1 MKKPAIFILAA
12 AALIAVAIASVSLNS
27 CGGGSKSDDD
37 DDTVVGQSSAK
48 EESDQQPEQVNV
60 VIDKS
65 ASMKGYFNKGEMTP
79 LLNTISEIA
88 NSGKKEGSVRFY
100 EGNAISN
107 YASALQGAA
116 GFGKDTDMKAILEKL
131 LTEADTVPVA
141 FITDGIVSSKGGS
154 DDFSQMRME
163 IKRLLE
169 KADLGYVVYRIN
181 SPYKGSYW
189 IEQSRLKNYHSEN
202 ISVVNRPLF
211 VILMGPKKEIRY
223 LRLFNPI
230 KEKFEA
236 MAFNTHDNHEN
247 LTMYYSDNNV
257 FKGEDGKYTKVGSV
271 EKYEFGFQF
280 PKCLRDRIEK
290 LSPENAKLTL
300 NGTKLKKWTVKL
312 QPGSDNIA
320 LLYIP
325 NKGPN
330 ESEPFDEEAMKED
343 ESELELEFETADFN
357 SWNAYHSDN
366 DSTIATD
373 INEQAKTFGLKYL
386 IEAFRDAQDNEEVK
400 VSFKFT
406 NE

>member
-1 MKKPAIFILAA
+1 MKKTAILILAA
-12 AALIAVAIASVSLNS
+12 AAFATTLALNS
-27 CGGGSKSDDD
+27 CGGGSKSGDD

-131 LTEADTVPVA
+131 LTEADSVPVA

-189 IEQSRLKNYHSEN
+189 IEQSRLKNYHSMN

-223 LRLFNPI
+223 LQLNNPI

-247 LTMYYSDNNV
+247 LSMYYSDETV
-257 FKGEDGKYTKVGSV
+257 FKEEEGKYTKVGSV

-280 PKCLRDRIEK
+280 PKCLRERIEK

-300 NGTKLKKWTVKL
+300 NGTELKKWTVKL

-343 ESELELEFETADFN
+343 ESELELEFETADFDL
-357 SWNAYHSDN
+357 WNGYHSDD
-366 DSTIATD
+366 DSHIATD
-373 INEQAKTFGLKYL
+373 INEQAKTFGLKHL
-386 IEAFRDAQDNEEVK
+386 IEAFLDAQDNEEVK
-400 VSFKFT
+400 VTFKFS

>member
-12 AALIAVAIASVSLNS
+12 AAILAAILALNS
-27 CGGGSKSDDD
+27 YGGGSKSGDD
-37 DDTVVGQSSAK
+37 DDTVVEQSTTT
-48 EESDQQPEQVNV
+48 EETDQQPEQVNV

-131 LTEADTVPVA
+131 LTEADSVPVA

-189 IEQSRLKNYHSEN
+189 IEQSRLKNYHSQN

-223 LRLFNPI
+223 LRLYNPI

-257 FKGEDGKYTKVGSV
+257 FKEEDGKYTKVGSV

-300 NGTKLKKWTVKL
+300 NGTELKKWTVKL

-386 IEAFRDAQDNEEVK
+386 IEAFREAQDNEEVK

>member
-12 AALIAVAIASVSLNS
+12 AALAATLALNS
-27 CGGGSKSDDD
+27 CGGGSKSGDD
-37 DDTVVGQSSAK
+37 DDTVVEQSSPT
-48 EESDQQPEQVNV
+48 EEADQQPEQVNV

-131 LTEADTVPVA
+131 LTEADSVPVA

-163 IKRLLE
+163 IKRLLK

-189 IEQSRLKNYHSEN
+189 IEQSRLKKYHSEN

-211 VILMGPKKEIRY
+211 VILMGRKEAVRY
-223 LRLFNPI
+223 FQNNNPLS
-230 KEKFEA
+230 EKFEA
-236 MAFNTHDNHEN
+236 MAFNTHDSHEN

-257 FKGEDGKYTKVGSV
+257 FKEEDGKYTKVGSV

-280 PKCLRDRIEK
+280 PKCLRERIEK

-300 NGTKLKKWTVKL
+300 NGTELKKWTVKL
-312 QPGSDNIA
+312 QSESDNTA

-330 ESEPFDEEAMKED
+330 ESAPFDEAADTED
-343 ESELELEFETADFN
+343 ESELELEFKTADFN

-386 IEAFRDAQDNEEVK
+386 IEAFREAQDNEEVK
-400 VSFKFT
+400 VTFKFT

>member
-1 MKKPAIFILAA
+1 MKKTAIFILAA
-12 AALIAVAIASVSLNS
+12 AAIAATLALNS
-27 CGGGSKSDDD
+27 CGGGSKSGDD
-37 DDTVVGQSSAK
+37 DDTVVEQSSPK
-48 EESDQQPEQVNV
+48 EEADQQPEQVNV

-88 NSGKKEGSVRFY
+88 NSGRKEGSVRFY

-116 GFGKDTDMKAILEKL
+116 GFGKDTDMKAILGKL
-131 LTEADTVPVA
+131 LTEADSVPVA

-189 IEQSRLKNYHSEN
+189 IEQSRLKNYHSQN

-211 VILMGPKKEIRY
+211 VILMGRKEAVRY
-223 LRLFNPI
+223 FQNNNPI

-257 FKGEDGKYTKVGSV
+257 FKEEEGHKYTKVGSV

-300 NGTKLKKWTVKL
+300 NGTELKKWTVKL

-330 ESEPFDEEAMKED
+330 ESAPFDEAADTEA
-343 ESELELEFETADFN
+343 ESELELEFKTADFN

-386 IEAFRDAQDNEEVK
+386 IEAFREAQDNEEVK

>member
-12 AALIAVAIASVSLNS
+12 AALIASLTLNS
-27 CGGGSKSDDD
+27 CGGGSKSGDD
-37 DDTVVGQSSAK
+37 DDTVVEQSTTT
-48 EESDQQPEQVNV
+48 EETDQQPEQVNV

-131 LTEADTVPVA
+131 LTEADSVPVA

-189 IEQSRLKNYHSEN
+189 IEQSRLKNYHSKN

-223 LRLFNPI
+223 LRLYNPI

-257 FKGEDGKYTKVGSV
+257 FKEEDGKYTKVGSV

-280 PKCLRDRIEK
+280 PKCLRERIEK

-300 NGTKLKKWTVKL
+300 NGTELKKWSVQL
-312 QPGSDNIA
+312 QPGADDIA
-320 LLYIP
+320 LLSIP

-330 ESEPFDEEAMKED
+330 ESEPFDEEATTKD
-343 ESELELEFETADFN
+343 ESKLELDFETADFDL
-357 SWNAYHSDN
+357 WNAYHSED
-366 DSTIATD
+366 DSKIATD
-373 INEQAKTFGLKYL
+373 ISEQSKTFGLKHL
-386 IEAFRDAQDNEEVK
+386 IKAFREAQDNEEVK
-400 VSFKFT
+400 VTFKFS

>member
-12 AALIAVAIASVSLNS
+12 AALIAVLIATLTLNS
-27 CGGGSKSDDD
+27 CGGGSKSGDD
-37 DDTVVGQSSAK
+37 DDTVVEHSTTT
-48 EESDQQPEQVNV
+48 EETDQQPEQVNV

-79 LLNTISEIA
+79 LLNTISKIA
-88 NSGKKEGSVRFY
+88 NSGKNEGSVRFFG
-100 EGNAISN
+100 GNAISK
-107 YASALQGAA
+107 YATALQGAS
-116 GFGKDTDMKAILEKL
+116 GFAKDTDMEAILGKL
-131 LTEADTVPVA
+131 VAEADTVPMA
-141 FITDGIVSSKGGS
+141 FITDGIMSPEEGPSGIP
-154 DDFSQMRME
+154 QMIEE
-163 IKRLLE
+163 IKRLLK

-189 IEQSRLKNYHSEN
+189 IEQSRLKNYHSQN

-223 LRLFNPI
+223 LQLNNPI

-247 LTMYYSDNNV
+247 LTMYYSDETV
-257 FKGEDGKYTKVGSV
+257 FKLEEGKYTKVGSV

-280 PKCLRDRIEK
+280 PKCLRERIEK

-300 NGTKLKKWTVKL
+300 NGTELKKWTVKL

-366 DSTIATD
+366 DSTIAND

-386 IEAFRDAQDNEEVK
+386 IEAFREAQDNEEVK

>member
-12 AALIAVAIASVSLNS
+12 AALIAVLIATLTLNS
-27 CGGGSKSDDD
+27 CGGGSKSGDD
-37 DDTVVGQSSAK
+37 DDTVVEQSTTT
-48 EESDQQPEQVNV
+48 EETDQQPEQVNV

-79 LLNTISEIA
+79 LLNTISKIA
-88 NSGKKEGSVRFY
+88 NSGKNEGSVRFFG
-100 EGNAISN
+100 GNAISK
-107 YASALQGAA
+107 YATALQGAS
-116 GFGKDTDMKAILEKL
+116 GFAKDTDMKAILEKL
-131 LTEADTVPVA
+131 LAEADTVPVA

-169 KADLGYVVYRIN
+169 KSNLGYVIYRIN

-202 ISVVNRPLF
+202 ISVVDRPLY
-211 VILMGPKKEIRY
+211 VILMGPKEKVRYFNINCPLKEQY
-223 LRLFNPI
+223 
-230 KEKFEA
+230 EA
-236 MAFNTHDNHEN
+236 MAFNTHESHKN
-247 LTMYYSDNNV
+247 LTMFYSDENV
-257 FKGEDGKYTKVGSV
+257 FSKEDGKYTKVGSV
-271 EKYEFGFQF
+271 DKYEFGFKF
-280 PKCLRDRIEK
+280 PKCLKARIEK

-300 NGTKLKKWTVKL
+300 NGTELKKWSVQL
-312 QPGSDNIA
+312 QPGADDIA

-373 INEQAKTFGLKYL
+373 INEQAKTFGLKHL
-386 IEAFRDAQDNEEVK
+386 IEAFREAQDNEEVK
-400 VSFKFT
+400 VTFKFT

>member
-131 LTEADTVPVA
+131 LTEADSVPVA

-189 IEQSRLKNYHSEN
+189 IEQSRLKNYHSKN

-223 LRLFNPI
+223 LRLYNPI
-230 KEKFEA
+230 KEKFEV

-247 LTMYYSDNNV
+247 LSMYYSDETV
-257 FKGEDGKYTKVGSV
+257 FKLEEGKYTKVGSV

-280 PKCLRDRIEK
+280 PKCLRERIEK

-300 NGTKLKKWTVKL
+300 NGTELKKWTVKL

-386 IEAFRDAQDNEEVK
+386 IEAFREAQDNEEVK

>member
-12 AALIAVAIASVSLNS
+12 AALIASLTLNS
-27 CGGGSKSDDD
+27 CGGGSKSGDD
-37 DDTVVGQSSAK
+37 DDTVVEQSTTT
-48 EESDQQPEQVNV
+48 EETDQQPEQVNV

-131 LTEADTVPVA
+131 LTEADSVPVA

-202 ISVVNRPLF
+202 ITVVNRPLF

-223 LRLFNPI
+223 LRLNNPI

-247 LTMYYSDNNV
+247 LKMYYSDNNV
-257 FKGEDGKYTKVGSV
+257 FFKDEEGKYTKVGSV
-271 EKYEFGFQF
+271 EQYEFGFQF
-280 PKCLRDRIEK
+280 PKCLRERIEK

-300 NGTKLKKWTVKL
+300 NGTELKKWSVQL
-312 QPGSDNIA
+312 QPGSDDIA

-330 ESEPFDEEAMKED
+330 ESAPFDEEVTPGDDSK
-343 ESELELEFETADFN
+343 LELEFETADFGT
-357 SWNAYHSDN
+357 WNKYHSED
-366 DSTIATD
+366 DSNIATD
-373 INEQAKTFGLKYL
+373 ISEQAKTFGLKHL

-400 VSFKFT
+400 VTFKFT

>member
-12 AALIAVAIASVSLNS
+12 AALIASLTLNL
-27 CGGGSKSDDD
+27 CGGGSKSGDD
-37 DDTVVGQSSAK
+37 DDTVVEQSTTT
-48 EESDQQPEQVNV
+48 EETDQQPEQVNV

-131 LTEADTVPVA
+131 LTEADSVPVA

-189 IEQSRLKNYHSEN
+189 IEQSRLKNYHSKN

-223 LRLFNPI
+223 LRLYNPI

-247 LTMYYSDNNV
+247 LSMYYSDNNV
-257 FKGEDGKYTKVGSV
+257 FKEEDGKYTKVGSV

-300 NGTKLKKWTVKL
+300 NGTELKKWTVNL

-366 DSTIATD
+366 DSTIAND

>member
-1 MKKPAIFILAA
+1 MKKTAIFILAA
-12 AALIAVAIASVSLNS
+12 AAIIAVAIASVSLNS
-27 CGGGSKSDDD
+27 CGGGSKSGDD
-37 DDTVVGQSSAK
+37 DDTVVEQSSPK
-48 EESDQQPEQVNV
+48 EEADQQPEQVNV

-79 LLNTISEIA
+79 LLNTISKIA
-88 NSGKKEGSVRFY
+88 NSGKNEGSVRFFG
-100 EGNAISN
+100 GNAISK
-107 YASALQGAA
+107 YATALQGAS
-116 GFGKDTDMKAILEKL
+116 GFAKDTDMEAILGKL
-131 LTEADTVPVA
+131 VAEADTVPVA
-141 FITDGIVSSKGGS
+141 FITDGIMSPEEGPDGIPPMIAK
-154 DDFSQMRME
+154 
-163 IKRLLE
+163 IKKLLE
-169 KADLGYVVYRIN
+169 KANLGSVIYRIN

-189 IEQSRLKNYHSEN
+189 IEQSRLKKYHSKD

-211 VILMGPKKEIRY
+211 VILMGRKEAVRY
-223 LRLFNPI
+223 FQNNNPLT
-230 KEKFEA
+230 EKFEA

-247 LTMYYSDNNV
+247 LTMYYSDGNV
-257 FKGEDGKYTKVGSV
+257 FKEEDGKYTKVGSV

-280 PKCLRDRIEK
+280 PKCLRERIEK

-300 NGTKLKKWTVKL
+300 NGTELKKWTVKL

-330 ESEPFDEEAMKED
+330 ESEPFDEAADTEA
-343 ESELELEFETADFN
+343 ESELELEFETANFDV
-357 SWNAYHSDN
+357 WNQYHSDD
-366 DSTIATD
+366 DSNIATD

-386 IEAFRDAQDNEEVK
+386 IEAFREAQDNEEVK

>member
-12 AALIAVAIASVSLNS
+12 AALIASLTLNS
-27 CGGGSKSDDD
+27 CGGGSKSGDD
-37 DDTVVGQSSAK
+37 DDTVVEQSTTT
-48 EESDQQPEQVNV
+48 EETDQQPEQVNV

-88 NSGKKEGSVRFY
+88 NSGKKEGSVRFF

-131 LTEADTVPVA
+131 LAEADTVPVA

-202 ISVVNRPLF
+202 ITVVNRPLF
-211 VILMGPKKEIRY
+211 VILMGPKKKIRY
-223 LRLFNPI
+223 LRLNNPI

-247 LTMYYSDNNV
+247 LKMYYSDNNV
-257 FKGEDGKYTKVGSV
+257 FFKDEEGKYTKVGSV
-271 EKYEFGFQF
+271 EQYEFGFQF
-280 PKCLRDRIEK
+280 PKCLRERIEK

-300 NGTKLKKWTVKL
+300 NGTELKKWSVQL
-312 QPGSDNIA
+312 QPGADDIA
-320 LLYIP
+320 LLSIP

-330 ESEPFDEEAMKED
+330 ESEPFDEEATTKD
-343 ESELELEFETADFN
+343 ESKLELDFETADFDL
-357 SWNAYHSDN
+357 WNAYHSED
-366 DSTIATD
+366 DSKIATD
-373 INEQAKTFGLKYL
+373 ISEQSKTFGLKHL
-386 IEAFRDAQDNEEVK
+386 IKAFREAQDNEEVK
-400 VSFKFT
+400 VTFKFS